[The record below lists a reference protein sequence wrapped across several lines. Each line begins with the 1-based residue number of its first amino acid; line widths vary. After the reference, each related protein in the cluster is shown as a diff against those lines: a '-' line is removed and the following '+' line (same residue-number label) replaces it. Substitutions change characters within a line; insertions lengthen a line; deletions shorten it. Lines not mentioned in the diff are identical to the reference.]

1 MFHILV
7 VVEVVNPQVY
17 LEMVEQ
23 VVEDHKVKQEQL
35 TLVVEVVVMMDQEDM
50 QVDQVL

>member
-1 MFHILV
+1 MQV
-7 VVEVVNPQVY
+7 VVEVVIPQVY

-23 VVEDHKVKQEQL
+23 VVEVIKVKEGQL
-35 TLVVEVVVMMDQEDM
+35 TLAVEVVVMMDQEEM